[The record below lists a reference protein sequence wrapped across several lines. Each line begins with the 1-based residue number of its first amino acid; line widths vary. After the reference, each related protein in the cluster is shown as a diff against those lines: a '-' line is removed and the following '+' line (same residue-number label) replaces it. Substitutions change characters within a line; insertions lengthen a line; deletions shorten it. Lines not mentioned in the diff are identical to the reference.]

1 MTGGFHSSRATKDE
15 DGSTITG
22 AATVDVKSEDTEARI
37 VNAVVKYFISN
48 RILQVVKKAR
58 ERGSKMRE
66 GLKVLALAFSPTK
79 HYCFYTPLV
88 AQ

>member
-37 VNAVVKYFISN
+37 VNAVVRYFILK
-48 RILQVVKKAR
+48 RIL
-58 ERGSKMRE
+58 
-66 GLKVLALAFSPTK
+66 
-79 HYCFYTPLV
+79 
-88 AQ
+88 